1 LHCLCEVLDPEK
13 YALEKPVAI
22 LEDKE
27 SLLTLFGVPN
37 DFWLCM
43 FQFDSRLLTVC
54 FESLD
59 NEYLRFIVVYDYQ
72 FFCSDPQI
80 REAIIYHELGHIQ
93 HPVKEK
99 EMNIQA
105 EIYCDQH
112 AVSHGYLS
120 GVKKVLK
127 LFSKMAYSINNSMLI
142 EAAEA
147 RTQALNNSAQLYKL

>member
-1 LHCLCEVLDPEK
+1 LDAEK
-13 YALEKPVAI
+13 YGLDKPVAI
-22 LEDKE
+22 LEDKH
-27 SLLTLFGVPN
+27 SLLKLFGIQS
-37 DFWLCM
+37 DFWLNM

-59 NEYLRFIVVYDYQ
+59 SQYLRLIVVYDYQ
-72 FFCSDPQI
+72 FFCSDHQI
-80 REAIIYHELGHIQ
+80 REAIIYHELGHIE

-127 LFSKMAYSINNSMLI
+127 LFSNMAYSINNTLLI

-147 RTQALNNSAQLYKL
+147 RTKALNNSVQL